1 MPGVD
6 FRWLRE
12 RIAMQD
18 VLQLLQFEPT
28 FRRGDQWR
36 GPCPVHGSRNPRSR
50 SFSVNVRLGR
60 YHCFRL
66 RIAGARVGTVGG
78 GARRQPVCRGAGVVP
93 TVGTGDTM
101 GDALVAEAGQE
112 TTHR

>member
-18 VLQLLQFEPT
+18 VLQLLQFEAT
-28 FRRGDQWR
+28 VRGGDQWR
-36 GPCPVHGSRNPRSR
+36 GPCPVHGSQNPRSR

-60 YHCFRL
+60 YHCFRC
-66 RIAGARVGTVGG
+66 GS
-78 GARRQPVCRGAGVVP
+78 RGH
-93 TVGTGDTM
+93 
-101 GDALVAEAGQE
+101 ALELWAAV
-112 TTHR
+112 HRSSLHAAALELCQLLGLEIPWVTRW